1 MVPGAGLG
9 LRLNKRWQPAVGA
22 IFSSGHGNHGRAE
35 VPLEGE
41 DAHTHV
47 EWKDRGSAG
56 AGASWSGVWGP
67 SPLRTGR
74 SIPAQGL
81 PTRGKGLRVEDLG
94 LGEGDETSRERPRP
108 SSRTMDSSRT
118 GGRNPPRKAED
129 KPHASLRSEPE
140 PSAQAQ
146 WVSFHTG
153 ALEHVLLQR
162 KSECAPRPERP
173 SRCRPPHTRGSPL
186 PLSAG
191 AGGGREQA
199 SEKLQASP
207 NALASVG
214 IYAFIENE
222 NEVRDTHK

>member
-22 IFSSGHGNHGRAE
+22 IFSSGHGNHGGAE

-94 LGEGDETSRERPRP
+94 LGEGTRPAGRGLDPQAGQWTPAGQEGGIHPERQRTNHTPACGLSRSPAPRH
-108 SSRTMDSSRT
+108 SGCLSTQ
-118 GGRNPPRKAED
+118 GRWSTFHCRGRANVHPD
-129 KPHASLRSEPE
+129 
-140 PSAQAQ
+140 PSAPVGVA
-146 WVSFHTG
+146 
-153 ALEHVLLQR
+153 
-162 KSECAPRPERP
+162 
-173 SRCRPPHTRGSPL
+173 PHTPGAPHF
-186 PLSAG
+186 LSVQGLGAG
-191 AGGGREQA
+191 AEQA